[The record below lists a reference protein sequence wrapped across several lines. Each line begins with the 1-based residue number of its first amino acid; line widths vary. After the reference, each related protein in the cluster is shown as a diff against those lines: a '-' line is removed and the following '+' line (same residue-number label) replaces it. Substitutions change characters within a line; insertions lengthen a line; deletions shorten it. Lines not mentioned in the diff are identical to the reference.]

1 MSNPWDILILGCG
14 QLGGNLKT
22 VLEAEKFRVLGVRR
36 TKIPNDP
43 TMMSL
48 DLETI
53 DSWDQ
58 LAQLPLAPYAV
69 IIACLLYT
77 SDAADE

>member
-22 VLEAEKFRVLGVRR
+22 VLEAEKIHVLGVRR
-36 TKIPNDP
+36 TKVPNDP
-43 TMMSL
+43 TMISL
-48 DLETI
+48 DLETV

-58 LAQLPLAPYAV
+58 LAQIPLPPHAV
-69 IIACLLYT
+69 IIAILL
-77 SDAADE
+77 SLIHI